1 MSTTRQV
8 RIMLMGQTAEG
19 QRSAGNIILGKDA
32 FPLSEMKKSE
42 RHDGLVAGRHLAVI
56 TTADLFTSNLSEE
69 EHSQGVRRCLGLSAP
84 GPHVFLWVQ
93 EKGSITPEDW
103 EALRRFKKS
112 FADGAS
118 RYSMVL
124 FMHEDH
130 KDYSSFGD
138 SERPGDGALQDF
150 IQDCGGR
157 YHLHSERNHTQVTE
171 LLEKIQEIVDE
182 NGGSYFTGE
191 ILKWSD
197 IAWKGLK
204 SRKKEAFTKEGK
216 GQQRKKNKKEEVDAR
231 EELGAE
237 CSRTVSKK
245 TAKDLGIWK
254 AQSKRA
260 QSCNFKR
267 DIRECMRMVLVGR
280 TGVGKSATGNTILGG
295 EAFTSK
301 AQMYSVTKECQKVIG
316 RVAGRS
322 VAVIDTPG
330 LFDTTLT
337 TEDVQKE
344 IMKCMGLAS
353 PGPHVFL
360 LVLSVGRFTPE
371 EREVLRLIKMT
382 FGEKAEK
389 YTMVLFN
396 RGDDLGD
403 QSIEEYIAKGHP
415 EVKKLIKDCGGRH
428 HVFNNKEKTDRN
440 QVLDLFKKIEVMN
453 WENGGSC
460 YTLEL
465 FQEAEVAVMRIQMW
479 KEKEEEMKRELEML
493 QVKKSEIEDLQRQ
506 KQESEGNLEELLAAK
521 YKVGEQESPQKGGH
535 HKRRNKQRN
544 RLSPEDGEG
553 ENQKQDEDGNENVMG
568 VTEEKGS
575 KFLRGFNKSIKRL
588 QKKGKRGKEMKKR
601 EENDGEETND
611 DVIKKAEKPT
621 NEKLSAKS
629 DDAESQ
635 DGEDRPYMKER
646 QEVKKEKYG
655 ENAPVILTEAEYAR
669 LMNVIKQYEVTA
681 KQQVEELKCFMM
693 KYSDHFEALE
703 KKQRCAIQ

>member
-19 QRSAGNIILGKDA
+19 QRSAGNIILGKEA

-204 SRKKEAFTKEGK
+204 TRKKEAFTKEVIAGK

-280 TGVGKSATGNTILGG
+280 TGVGKSATGNTILG
-295 EAFTSK
+295 ERHSLPRLK
-301 AQMYSVTKECQKVIG
+301 C
-316 RVAGRS
+316 
-322 VAVIDTPG
+322 

-465 FQEAEVAVMRIQMW
+465 FQEAEVAVMRIQMGYGNQ
-479 KEKEEEMKRELEML
+479 RF
-493 QVKKSEIEDLQRQ
+493 QV
-506 KQESEGNLEELLAAK
+506 
-521 YKVGEQESPQKGGH
+521 
-535 HKRRNKQRN
+535 
-544 RLSPEDGEG
+544 
-553 ENQKQDEDGNENVMG
+553 G
-568 VTEEKGS
+568 VYRWRT
-575 KFLRGFNKSIKRL
+575 
-588 QKKGKRGKEMKKR
+588 
-601 EENDGEETND
+601 
-611 DVIKKAEKPT
+611 
-621 NEKLSAKS
+621 
-629 DDAESQ
+629 
-635 DGEDRPYMKER
+635 
-646 QEVKKEKYG
+646 
-655 ENAPVILTEAEYAR
+655 
-669 LMNVIKQYEVTA
+669 
-681 KQQVEELKCFMM
+681 
-693 KYSDHFEALE
+693 
-703 KKQRCAIQ
+703 